1 MNSKNQAPKLLLGS
15 QHEWTDY
22 VLCYLLKDYENAT
35 LAGKQKFDLINQDLL
50 LVIDH
55 GITTRRAGAAEA
67 TRCSGTRHS
76 CAVQLRGRPSVHPLS
91 VVHPCAPDAAP
102 PRYPHVQGGSVVPL
116 DC

>member
-55 GITTRRAGAAEA
+55 GITTRRTGAAEA
-67 TRCSGTRHS
+67 TRCSRTRRS
-76 CAVQLRGRPSVHPLS
+76 SAVQLQGRLYVRPLRA
-91 VVHPCAPDAAP
+91 VRPCAPDAAP
-102 PRYPHVQGGSVVPL
+102 PRYPHVQGGSVAPP